1 MFQVYFST
9 IPVTERIKLFIPC
22 DKSCFK
28 LLRFSMNKLIN
39 PSDWLTNEDS
49 VKTNLIKPN
58 DYLFFIFTFFNL
70 KFFWINSRNFSSFK
84 NEPISVSLCFDLL
97 TNQKS
102 TLRFETKKNAFW
114 KISFSM
120 FFIVSR
126 SDPSAPCRLL
136 VVKSF
141 WPIRLKYYP
150 VQSFS
155 MGHHLVLFHLEMTS
169 FSKINAFLVLMSH

>member
-28 LLRFSMNKLIN
+28 LLWFSMNKFIN
-39 PSDWLTNEDS
+39 PSDWLTNENS

-58 DYLFFIFTFFNL
+58 YYFFFIFTFFNL

-84 NEPISVSLCFDLL
+84 KGPISISIYLDLL

-102 TLRFETKKNAFW
+102 TFRFETKKMHFERFPFPCFLLSPDPTQVHHAASSW
-114 KISFSM
+114 SKASDQSGWSIIR
-120 FFIVSR
+120 FI
-126 SDPSAPCRLL
+126 PSLWA
-136 VVKSF
+136 
-141 WPIRLKYYP
+141 I
-150 VQSFS
+150 
-155 MGHHLVLFHLEMTS
+155 
-169 FSKINAFLVLMSH
+169 I